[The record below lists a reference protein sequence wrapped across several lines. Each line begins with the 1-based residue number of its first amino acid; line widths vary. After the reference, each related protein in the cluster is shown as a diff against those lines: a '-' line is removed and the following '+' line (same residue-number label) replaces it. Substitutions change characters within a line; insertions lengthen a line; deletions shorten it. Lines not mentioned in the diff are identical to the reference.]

1 MLSKLNVRSKLL
13 AMVLPMAVGVCVL
26 SVLGLQTRVAA
37 EGVTQAR
44 ADALGT
50 TRAATALLHEVQRE
64 RTIVVTNTVADA
76 AVEDP
81 QVVAQRS
88 RTDAAALTASRLV
101 TDLDVSALDGA
112 TQPRAT
118 SLRTNLADA
127 IGSLPSAR
135 GSSKR
140 SAEELVSEYDSL
152 AGSLV
157 RSIGALELAADDES
171 RSAVARHW
179 FAQSLES
186 QASAAAQAA
195 LYFGGDA
202 GVAAE
207 ITDLMSRG
215 SVSMDSFVEVT
226 GDAGREALRRAQQML
241 AYDISTKAF
250 DQLSTTSGVA
260 AFDAPAATWPN
271 VVAGRLAALGQIE
284 SARYDATLSR
294 LDTRAADAR
303 RQARTFAA
311 SSAAAVLLSSLV
323 AFALGRGIIVSL
335 RRLTDAAREI
345 STERLPALAEA
356 LRTGSLPSSAAGFIG
371 IDTSSADEFAE
382 IAEALNELGSATGRI
397 AAEQH
402 RSLQKGIGEIF
413 VNLARR
419 NQSLLDRQI
428 EYIDLLES
436 TERDAEQLDHLFT
449 LDHLATRMR
458 RNAESLL
465 VLAGT
470 EAPRRL
476 QRDVDL
482 ADVIRIAVGEV
493 EEFTRVRL
501 VAVDAASVRGAAG
514 SDLAH
519 LLAEIMENGTQYSP
533 PERHVDVIGHRTT
546 DGSYVVTISDSG
558 IGMSAERLA
567 EANQLLAGPPPVGL
581 ALSHTLGF
589 IVAGTLA
596 ARHDIA
602 IRLSNSATGGVTA
615 EVTVPATIVS
625 DVVAPDRSAQQPFRP
640 AAVSAAAR
648 VAQSVAEQSVTEP
661 SMAEP
666 SVAGQPGS
674 EQPGFGWTL
683 DGEYVPAP
691 AARAGAPAARAV
703 AAPAV
708 GRVDPA
714 PPPFDPNQFT
724 EFVATRST
732 WGDETVSDA
741 APSPSRLVEALPQ
754 GLHFEA
760 GLNSLLGY
768 DPLGASAV
776 ESPEAFGE
784 GGAGPQEPLPTR
796 VPGAAAAGFESSSA
810 IGFATRAGST
820 DDTRGA
826 LSRYRNGLSAGRDG
840 STGPLDDLL
849 ADGDGPV
856 RP

>member
-1 MLSKLNVRSKLL
+1 M
-13 AMVLPMAVGVCVL
+13 
-26 SVLGLQTRVAA
+26 
-37 EGVTQAR
+37 
-44 ADALGT
+44 
-50 TRAATALLHEVQRE
+50 
-64 RTIVVTNTVADA
+64 
-76 AVEDP
+76 
-81 QVVAQRS
+81 
-88 RTDAAALTASRLV
+88 
-101 TDLDVSALDGA
+101 
-112 TQPRAT
+112 
-118 SLRTNLADA
+118 
-127 IGSLPSAR
+127 
-135 GSSKR
+135 
-140 SAEELVSEYDSL
+140 
-152 AGSLV
+152 
-157 RSIGALELAADDES
+157 
-171 RSAVARHW
+171 
-179 FAQSLES
+179 
-186 QASAAAQAA
+186 
-195 LYFGGDA
+195 
-202 GVAAE
+202 
-207 ITDLMSRG
+207 
-215 SVSMDSFVEVT
+215 
-226 GDAGREALRRAQQML
+226 
-241 AYDISTKAF
+241 
-250 DQLSTTSGVA
+250 
-260 AFDAPAATWPN
+260 
-271 VVAGRLAALGQIE
+271 
-284 SARYDATLSR
+284 
-294 LDTRAADAR
+294 
-303 RQARTFAA
+303 
-311 SSAAAVLLSSLV
+311 
-323 AFALGRGIIVSL
+323 SL

-356 LRTGSLPSSAAGFIG
+356 LRSGSLPSGASGFIG

-493 EEFTRVRL
+493 EDFTRVRL

-567 EANQLLAGPPPVGL
+567 EANRLLAGPPPVGL

-596 ARHDIA
+596 ARHEIA

-625 DVVAPDRSAQQPFRP
+625 DVVAPDRSAPQAFRP
-640 AAVSAAAR
+640 AAVSVAPRAAKP
-648 VAQSVAEQSVTEP
+648 VPEQPGPE
-661 SMAEP
+661 
-666 SVAGQPGS
+666 QPGS

-683 DGEYVPAP
+683 DGEYVPETAGRAAGP
-691 AARAGAPAARAV
+691 AARGVAPSV
-703 AAPAV
+703 E
-708 GRVDPA
+708 RVDST

-732 WGDETVSDA
+732 WGDETVSDEV
-741 APSPSRLVEALPQ
+741 PSPSRLVEALPQ

-768 DPLGASAV
+768 DPLGASTEEVSETFA
-776 ESPEAFGE
+776 ER
-784 GGAGPQEPLPTR
+784 GAGTHEPLPTR
-796 VPGAAAAGFESSSA
+796 VPGAAAGGFESSSA
-810 IGFATRAGST
+810 VGFAARAGSS

-849 ADGDGPV
+849 ADGDGHG